1 MNCLLPLSQ
10 TNTKIQVI
18 MAEITT
24 IQTFLEAVVKAELVV
39 GYLVRSRKWVKFDG
53 ETLVPGWTLLNS
65 KTPFDC
71 WTVLDGQTVWAV
83 DTLDATVA
91 V

>member
-10 TNTKIQVI
+10 TNTKMQVI
-18 MAEITT
+18 MTGIIT

-39 GYLVRSRKWVKFDG
+39 GYLVTS
-53 ETLVPGWTLLNS
+53 WTLLNS

-71 WTVLDGQTVWAV
+71 WTVLEGQPVLAV
-83 DTLDATVA
+83 ETLDATVT